1 MIKFG
6 PSGNDELFYAQGHK
20 HSIEAFEWL
29 RNMNLDLYEYSFGR
43 GVMLKNETAQSLGQ
57 KAKEF
62 NIEVSVHAP
71 YFINLAT
78 QNSDQQ
84 SKNEK
89 YILDS
94 LEKLKILG
102 GRKCVVHSGTQTSF
116 DRLTAL
122 NLVKE
127 NILKVIDKA
136 NQNGFGDLLI
146 CPETMG
152 KYSQIGNAEE
162 ILDICSL
169 HTMLVPTFDFGHL
182 NCITQ
187 GGLKN
192 KEDFKKLLTLIQSKL
207 GNKIN
212 DLHIHFSKIQY
223 SEKGEVKH
231 LTFEDNQFGPD
242 FTPLAQALIDMDL
255 HPTIICESKDIMA
268 QDALKMKKIYLSLAK

>member
-29 RNMNLDLYEYSFGR
+29 NNLGLDLYEYSFGR
-43 GVMLKNETAQSLGQ
+43 GVLLKNDTAKLLGE

-71 YFINLAT
+71 YFVNLAT
-78 QNSDQQ
+78 LNPEQQ

-94 LEKLKILG
+94 LERLKLLG
-102 GRKCVVHSGTQTSF
+102 GKKCVLHSGTQTSF
-116 DRLTAL
+116 DRETAI

-127 NILKVIDKA
+127 NILKVVDKA
-136 NQNGFGDLLI
+136 TQNGFGDLFI

-152 KYSQIGNAEE
+152 KYTQIGNAEE
-162 ILDICSL
+162 IVDICSL
-169 HTMLVPTFDFGHL
+169 HPMLVPTFYFGHL
-182 NCITQ
+182 NCLVQ
-187 GGLKN
+187 GSLKT
-192 KEDFKKLLTLIQSKL
+192 KDDFKTLLELIKTKL

-223 SEKGEVKH
+223 SDKGEVKH
-231 LTFEDNQFGPD
+231 LTFDDCEFGPD
-242 FTPLAQALIDMDL
+242 FNPLLQALIEMQVE
-255 HPTIICESKDIMA
+255 PTIICESKDIMA
-268 QDALKMKKIYLSLAK
+268 QDALKMKKMYLSLAK